1 MMNCKLTKV
10 FTSAIAIVV
19 SAFMP
24 LCADETISANTT
36 LVEDR
41 IIDGVLTIAEGV
53 TIDLAGYKL
62 TAHFAGQPESA
73 ATITSST
80 AGGELHAIVDEA
92 YNNDKIALTGSL
104 KLVKEGVGTWTATKT
119 GQSYTGGTLVSQG
132 VLQISQRANMT
143 SYVIPRSGATEVG

>member
-1 MMNCKLTKV
+1 MMNCNLMKV
-10 FTSAIAIVV
+10 FVSAIAV

-104 KLVKEGVGTWTATKT
+104 KLVKEGGGTW
-119 GQSYTGGTLVSQG
+119 
-132 VLQISQRANMT
+132 
-143 SYVIPRSGATEVG
+143 P